1 MQLYKRA
8 FTGDDPFLA
17 DQQLRKSPAVEGFIS
32 GFKAALVGG
41 PVAAT
46 YALLS
51 GGKRPLLAGGL
62 GALGAGAVVGG
73 LAAAKQE
80 IDNRV
85 REAEL
90 RYHLNNMKDREPY
103 GFLPPQPL
111 LRRALLDQPDERGV
125 RVY

>member
-17 DQQLRKSPAVEGFIS
+17 EQQLRKSPAVEGFIA

-73 LAAAKQE
+73 LAAVKQE
-80 IDNRV
+80 VDNRV

-90 RYHLNNMKDREPY
+90 RYHMNNMRDRDPY
-103 GFLPPQPL
+103 GFLPPRPL
-111 LRRALLDQPDERGV
+111 LGRAISQIEDNRGP